1 MSIDDLGRVRIGRLA
16 LPGTYRDLFTGKV
29 GQLYL
34 DVKGVGQTHK
44 IVLQA
49 GVEVVNLTSFDNV
62 ERIA

>member
-1 MSIDDLGRVRIGRLA
+1 MSDLGRVRIGRLP
-16 LPGTYRDLFTGKV
+16 LPGTYRDLYTGKT
-29 GQLYL
+29 GLLYL

-49 GVEVVNLTSFDNV
+49 GNEVITLTSFDNV

>member
-1 MSIDDLGRVRIGRLA
+1 MGRL
-16 LPGTYRDLFTGKV
+16 F
-29 GQLYL
+29 L

-49 GVEVVNLTSFDNV
+49 GNEVITLTSFDNV

>member
-1 MSIDDLGRVRIGRLA
+1 MSSVGIGRFP
-16 LPGTYRDLFTGKV
+16 LPGTYRDLYTGKT
-29 GQLYL
+29 GLLYL

-49 GVEVVNLTSFDNV
+49 GVEVITLTSFDNA